1 MIVSNFVKSK
11 SISTICPTPGRF
23 GIYPNISI
31 KVSFFNPIFT
41 RYTFGRLTL
50 DYFTRRKMQKEV
62 VNIHKNT
69 KKGVVFVTHNI
80 EEAME
85 IAKKIIVFSKNKRIK
100 QFSVEDEYN
109 RDLTKNYYI
118 NLKKEILRELGEF

>member
-1 MIVSNFVKSK
+1 MDEPFAA
-11 SISTICPTPGRF
+11 
-23 GIYPNISI
+23 
-31 KVSFFNPIFT
+31 
-41 RYTFGRLTL
+41 L